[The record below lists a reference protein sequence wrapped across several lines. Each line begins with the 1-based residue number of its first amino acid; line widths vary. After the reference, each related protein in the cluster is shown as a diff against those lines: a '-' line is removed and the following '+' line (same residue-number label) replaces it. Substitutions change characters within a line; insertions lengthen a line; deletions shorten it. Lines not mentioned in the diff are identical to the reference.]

1 MLHKDTPGATDDLHS
16 DGTSAFMQETI
27 VGEPTTNVVLDYI
40 NSHHST
46 CPHDDDDI
54 LTDRLSSTSHQF

>member
-1 MLHKDTPGATDDLHS
+1 MLHKDTPGGATDDLHS

-40 NSHHST
+40 NSQSANV
-46 CPHDDDDI
+46 DDDDI